1 MSAGLGFLLS
11 VVIVA
16 VALTALG
23 VGLSGLMTVDPAG
36 GLVRTLGGL
45 MGYLVIV
52 ALMLVWA
59 TRP

>member
-1 MSAGLGFLLS
+1 
-11 VVIVA
+11 
-16 VALTALG
+16 
-23 VGLSGLMTVDPAG
+23 MTVDPAG